1 MAAPH
6 FKVFIGLGGQK
17 MFSLVAAMLTS
28 ILLARVLGPEGYGL
42 YVFVSAFIPLAA
54 LPITGGLPQLL
65 TREIG
70 RHGQNASL
78 NLEASVGGAMRLSRR
93 VTIFFLIVCAAG
105 LASFESMSQP
115 FLVCLCLLC
124 VPFIAF
130 EASYNGIIRGL
141 QKPGHAE
148 FPKQVCQPLI
158 LGVALLLL
166 LVLLGD
172 LTPFYALLA
181 LLVATAASALCSLVI
196 YRRLKPITPEKGERR
211 NTTSLSLK
219 TLASFSAIALF
230 ASLNAQIG
238 ILVLGWLDQTTGA
251 AALRI
256 AERAGQLAI
265 LPLTII
271 NLMIAPRVAA
281 AFQEQRTD
289 ELQRLTTRAGR
300 LSFLLTLPA
309 LPIIWFYGD
318 WLIAFLFGE
327 AYVSETLDAVIVLVA
342 GQTAGLFFGS
352 VWPLLIMT
360 GHEREALHRLIMS
373 CGVNLLTCLWL
384 APIYGA
390 SGAALAA
397 ALSLII
403 WKFSFSV
410 DIKKRL
416 KINTNLL

>member
-1 MAAPH
+1 MAASH
-6 FKVFIGLGGQK
+6 FRVFIGLGGQK
-17 MFSLVAAMLTS
+17 VFSLVAAMLIS
-28 ILLARVLGPEGYGL
+28 ILLARMLGPEGYGL

-78 NLEASVGGAMRLSRR
+78 NLEASAGGAMRLSRR
-93 VTIFFLIVCAAG
+93 VTIFFLMVCAAG
-105 LASFESMSQP
+105 LVSFESMSQP

-124 VPFIAF
+124 VPFLAF

-148 FPKQVCQPLI
+148 FPKQVFQPVI
-158 LGVALLLL
+158 LGVALLL

-172 LTPFYALLA
+172 LTPFYALVA
-181 LLVATAASALCSLVI
+181 LLVATAASTLCSLVI

-281 AFQEQRTD
+281 AFQEKRTD

-300 LSFLLTLPA
+300 LSFVLTLPA

-327 AYVSETLDAVIVLVA
+327 AYVTETLDAVIVLVA

-360 GHEREALHRLIMS
+360 GHERQALNRLIMS
-373 CGVNLLTCLWL
+373 CGLNLFLCLWL

-390 SGAALAA
+390 AGAALAA